1 MDVARKLFAFY
12 IDSSIHVAFSV
23 SSLLIITCLEYDLV
37 LQNELLILVFF
48 GSISGYNF
56 VKYAEV
62 AGLHH
67 RSLAKSLRA
76 IQIFSFLCLIPL
88 LYVVFQVPLK
98 VLQWMVL
105 FGILTVFYA
114 VPFLNRR
121 SLRTLSGVKIFVV
134 AVVWAGITVIIPWVA
149 VNEYFDADIGI
160 SFVQRILL
168 VLVLL
173 FPFEIRDLQYDQGLL
188 ATIPQKLGVLKTK
201 LLGTVLIIF
210 IVALDLFKDELTVGH
225 FTSLL
230 LMALFLLIMLWKSK
244 EKQSTYFA
252 SFWVETLP
260 ILWLVLLYGFVYLD
274 IS

>member
-23 SSLLIITCLEYDLV
+23 CSLLIITCLEYDLT
-37 LQNELLILVFF
+37 LQKELLGLVFF

-88 LYVVFQVPLK
+88 IYSILFVPLN
-98 VLQWMVL
+98 VLQWTVL
-105 FGILTVFYA
+105 FGILTLFYA
-114 VPFLNRR
+114 VPFLNKR
-121 SLRTLSGVKIFVV
+121 SLRTLSGVKIFIV
-134 AVVWAGITVIIPWVA
+134 AIVWAGITAVIPWVA
-149 VNEYFDADIGI
+149 VNDYFDVDIGI

-173 FPFEIRDLQYDQGLL
+173 FPFEIRDLKYDQGLL
-188 ATIPQKLGVLKTK
+188 ATIPQQLGVYKTK
-201 LLGTVLIIF
+201 LLGSSLLVL
-210 IVALDLFKDELTVGH
+210 IVALDLFKDEFTKAH
-225 FTSLL
+225 FISLL
-230 LMALFLLIMLWKSK
+230 FMALILLMMLWKSK
-244 EKQSTYFA
+244 EKQSKYFA
-252 SFWVETLP
+252 SFWVETYTDLF
-260 ILWLVLLYGFVYLD
+260 IWTFLD
-274 IS
+274 VVSH

>member
-12 IDSSIHVAFSV
+12 IDSSIHVGLSV
-23 SSLLIITCLEYDLV
+23 CSLLVISCIEYDLT
-37 LQNELLILVFF
+37 LQKELLGLVFF

-76 IQIFSFLCLIPL
+76 IQIFSFLSLIPL
-88 LYVVFQVPLK
+88 LYSLFNLPRK
-98 VLQWMVL
+98 VIFWVAF
-105 FGILTVFYA
+105 FGILTLFYA
-114 VPFLNRR
+114 VPFLNKR

-134 AVVWAGITVIIPWVA
+134 AIVWAGITVVIPWIA
-149 VNEYFDADIGI
+149 VNDYFDADIGI

-173 FPFEIRDLQYDQGLL
+173 FPFEIRDLQYDQRLL
-188 ATIPQKLGVLKTK
+188 STIPQKLGVYKTK
-201 LLGTVLIIF
+201 LLGTFLIALL
-210 IVALDLFKDELTVGH
+210 VALDLFKDEHTMIH
-225 FTSLL
+225 FRSLL
-230 LMALFLLIMLWKSK
+230 LISLALLIMLWKSK
-244 EKQSTYFA
+244 ERQSRYFA

-260 ILWLVLLYGFVYLD
+260 ILWLALLYGLVYLD